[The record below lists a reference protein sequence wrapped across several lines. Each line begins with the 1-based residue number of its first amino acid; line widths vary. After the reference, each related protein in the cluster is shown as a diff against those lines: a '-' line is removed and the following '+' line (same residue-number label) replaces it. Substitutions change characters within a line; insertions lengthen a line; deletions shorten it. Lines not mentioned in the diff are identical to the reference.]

1 MPVGEATKSLPAAA
15 RVYTRLARARID
27 RASTLIAVGG
37 GVIGDVGGFV
47 AATYMRGIR
56 LVQVPTSLLAM
67 VDSSIG
73 GKTGVNH
80 AGVKNLVGAFY
91 QPALTGADVRGLRT
105 LPDRELR
112 SGLAE
117 VVKTAGIG
125 AATPFGAV
133 NRRAVWRAMALDKK
147 IRDGVLRCPLPVGI
161 GEVVREQE
169 VPDKLLQ
176 EVLGSAPS
184 ISLRRRPGPRPRRL
198 RA

>member
-37 GVIGDVGGFV
+37 GVIGDLGGFV

-67 VDSSIG
+67 VDSGIG

-91 QPALTGADVRGLRT
+91 QPALTVADVRLLST

-117 VVKTAGIG
+117 VIKTAVIG
-125 AATPFGAV
+125 DATPFAPLEQHLPAIL
-133 NRRAVWRAMALDKK
+133 RKET
-147 IRDGVLRCPLPVGI
+147 GVLGEIIARCPAFKAR
-161 GEVVREQE
+161 VVEERSI
-169 VPDKLLQ
+169 PDD
-176 EVLGSAPS
+176 
-184 ISLRRRPGPRPRRL
+184 RRL
-198 RA
+198 DHFGQT